1 MRDYGK
7 VSTAIFTDPK
17 SVAWNDEIFRIAIY
31 LLAGPHSNL
40 IGCFRLPL
48 GYASE
53 DLSKPI
59 DAISKAFEK
68 LEKDGWILFCQ
79 RTKWVWIR
87 KYLLYNQFESQNVA
101 KAAIKAFGRIPP
113 EVSFYE
119 ECFSKTKSYGK
130 WKWNRLDLSVRL
142 TEAKRK
148 PNGSHSDT
156 LAIPEPEPEPEPEP
170 KPEPAHILKE
180 AVSIY
185 NEMAGRVGLSRVQ
198 KLTPTRQ
205 KHLRARLED
214 CGGLDG
220 WRTACAKV
228 EASSFLRGEES
239 DRGWKANFDFMMRQS
254 RFTSLMEGQYDRPA
268 GRRGSS
274 KESPSERFERMKR
287 EGKL

>member
-1 MRDYGK
+1 MADQPTLHVVNWSTWQSYRSDRGQPPWIK
-7 VSTAIFTDPK
+7 LHRRLLRSRKWARLSDVDRAHLVSI
-17 SVAWNDEIFRIAIY
+17 
-31 LLAGPHSNL
+31 
-40 IGCFRLPL
+40 
-48 GYASE
+48 
-53 DLSKPI
+53 
-59 DAISKAFEK
+59 
-68 LEKDGWILFCQ
+68 WILAAD
-79 RTKWVWIR
+79 REGEVPYDPLLIR
-87 KYLLYNQFESQNVA
+87 KFCFLDTEPDLERFIAMGWLEPRGQIDMLASTGRQEDAKMSHQKQRQRRGEEEERKNTDGQIFE
-101 KAAIKAFGRIPP
+101 
-113 EVSFYE
+113 
-119 ECFSKTKSYGK
+119 
-130 WKWNRLDLSVRL
+130 
-142 TEAKRK
+142 
-148 PNGSHSDT
+148 
-156 LAIPEPEPEPEPEP
+156 
-170 KPEPAHILKE
+170 E

-185 NEMAGRVGLSRVQ
+185 NEMAGRIGLSRVQ